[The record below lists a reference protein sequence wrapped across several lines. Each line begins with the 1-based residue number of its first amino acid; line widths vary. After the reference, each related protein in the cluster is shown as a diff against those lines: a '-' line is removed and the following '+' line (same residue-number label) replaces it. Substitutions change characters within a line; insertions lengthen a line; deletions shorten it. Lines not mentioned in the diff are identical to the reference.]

1 MSGFSTLNTALT
13 GLNAAQRAMDV
24 TGQNVVNAN
33 TAGYSRQRV
42 DLVTA
47 GTTVAATRYTG
58 NQPVLS
64 GVSVEAITRIRDAF
78 TEATRAASGARQ
90 SALSAQTTTLSNVE
104 QLLSEPTGT
113 GLQSTL
119 DSFYAAWQ
127 DMSNNP
133 TDAAAGA
140 VVLQRGAAVTDKM
153 HALAVGLADTWTTA
167 DTALANTIAQ
177 ANQNASD
184 LATLNTQIRAS
195 SIMGTPAND
204 LMDRRDTLVRQLA
217 SLVGGSAQLAPD
229 GTATVTVGGVT
240 VVSGDTAQ
248 QLTLS
253 GAADLGTAGTNP
265 PTVLWGATPVSLGS
279 GQAAGYLAALKTD
292 LPALKTQLDSIA
304 VALRD
309 SVNSIHET
317 GYTPGG
323 TTGADFFGGSDA
335 LSLTVLPASSTDLAV
350 AATPGTTD
358 GSIAA
363 AIGDLSSDSAS
374 AAALGGAPGPS
385 VQWRSLTTAI
395 GVQVQSLQSAS
406 AVQDAVVAAADDA
419 VQSSAGVN
427 MDEEMTNMLL
437 YQRSYEASAR
447 VMTTVDSMLNTLI
460 NKMGG

>member
-13 GLNAAQRAMDV
+13 GLSAAQRAMDV

-58 NQPVLS
+58 NEPVLS
-64 GVSVEAITRIRDAF
+64 GVDVQDIARIRDAF
-78 TEATRAASGARQ
+78 TEATRAAAGGRQ
-90 SALSAQTTTLSNVE
+90 SALSARTTTLSNVE
-104 QLLSEPTGT
+104 QLLSEPTDT

-119 DSFYAAWQ
+119 DSFYSAWQ
-127 DMSNNP
+127 DLSTNP

-140 VVLQRGAAVTDKM
+140 VVLQRGAAVTDKL
-153 HALAVGLADTWTTA
+153 HALATGIADTWTTA
-167 DTALANTIAQ
+167 HTALSDTIAQ
-177 ANQNASD
+177 ANQAAAD

-204 LMDRRDTLVRQLA
+204 LLDNRDTLLRRMA
-217 SLVGGSAQLAPD
+217 SLVGGTAQLGTD

-240 VVSGDTAQ
+240 VVAGDTSQ
-248 QLTLS
+248 QLTLT
-253 GAADLGTAGTNP
+253 GAADLGTAVTDP
-265 PTVLWGATPVSLGS
+265 PTVLWGSTPVSLGS
-279 GQAAGYLAALKTD
+279 GEAAGYLAALKTD
-292 LPALKTQLDSIA
+292 LPGLKSQVDAVA

-317 GYTPGG
+317 GYTTSGATG
-323 TTGADFFGGSDA
+323 TDFFDGSDA
-335 LSLTVLPASSTDLAV
+335 GSLTVLPTTTNDIAV
-350 AATPGTTD
+350 AAAPDTTD
-358 GSIAA
+358 GSIAGR
-363 AIGDLSSDSAS
+363 IGDLSSDTAS
-374 AAALGGAPGPS
+374 ATALGGTPGPL
-385 VQWRSLTTAI
+385 VQWRSLTTAL
-395 GVQVQSLQSAS
+395 GVQLQSLNAAS
-406 AVQDAVVAAADDA
+406 TVQDAVVAAADGA
-419 VQSSAGVN
+419 VQASAGVN
-427 MDEEMTNMLL
+427 MDEEMANMLL